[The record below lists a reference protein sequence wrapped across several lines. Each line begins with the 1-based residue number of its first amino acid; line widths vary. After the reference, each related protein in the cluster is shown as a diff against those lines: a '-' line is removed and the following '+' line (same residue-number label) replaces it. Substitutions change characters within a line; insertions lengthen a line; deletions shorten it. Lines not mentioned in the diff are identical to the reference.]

1 MKICSSSERPDRG
14 RTEGR
19 KRVLKGLLWKDA
31 EPSSMNIFQS
41 FWIMGVCIHTTNAFT
56 SILSVSADI
65 QGSRNRDQI
74 NYSWKRLQ
82 RRWARTE
89 DAFGNLSLWDWT
101 FSSQLQ
107 ESWVRPGSTSS
118 HWPGPWIRRGTRWA
132 LQARKNDFASALLGS
147 WQKPPTI
154 KDRLIGENQAGV

>member
-1 MKICSSSERPDRG
+1 
-14 RTEGR
+14 
-19 KRVLKGLLWKDA
+19 
-31 EPSSMNIFQS
+31 MNIFQS

-89 DAFGNLSLWDWT
+89 DAFGNLSL
-101 FSSQLQ
+101 
-107 ESWVRPGSTSS
+107 
-118 HWPGPWIRRGTRWA
+118 
-132 LQARKNDFASALLGS
+132 
-147 WQKPPTI
+147 
-154 KDRLIGENQAGV
+154 